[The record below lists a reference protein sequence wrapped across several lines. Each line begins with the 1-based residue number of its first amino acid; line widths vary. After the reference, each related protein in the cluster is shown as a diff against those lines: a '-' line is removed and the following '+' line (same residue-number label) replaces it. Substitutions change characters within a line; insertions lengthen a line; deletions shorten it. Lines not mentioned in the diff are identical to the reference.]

1 MLRLLFFIPLLL
13 SLNFSNAQLLSESDK
28 QKHFVAGATFGGI
41 AYGVLLQETEDKK
54 LAFWGS
60 IATSFVVGYVKETND
75 KKKGLKFD
83 NRDLL
88 ATTLGGISIGITF
101 DIFTRNG
108 KKKGR
113 LFNIN
118 L

>member
-13 SLNFSNAQLLSESDK
+13 SPNFSNAQLLSEDDK
-28 QKHFVAGATFGGI
+28 QRHFVAGAAIGGI
-41 AYGVLLQETEDKK
+41 SYGIILQETENKH

-60 IATSFVVGYVKETND
+60 IATSFVAGYLKETRD
-75 KKKGLKFD
+75 KRQGAKFD
-83 NRDLL
+83 DRDLL
-88 ATTLGGISIGITF
+88 ATTLGGLSIGVTF

-108 KKKGR
+108 RKKGR
-113 LFNIN
+113 IFNIK

>member
-1 MLRLLFFIPLLL
+1 M
-13 SLNFSNAQLLSESDK
+13 
-28 QKHFVAGATFGGI
+28 
-41 AYGVLLQETEDKK
+41 QETEDKK

-75 KKKGLKFD
+75 KKKDSTFD

-108 KKKGR
+108 KKNKR
-113 LFNIN
+113 IFNIN